1 MFATSQDILFLTI
14 AFCVLLLSVMLAVGL
29 YYLVVMLKRA
39 KEMTDIIKDK
49 VEKVLAVIDIFRNK
63 IEPAANLAAGVVGG
77 VKQVVEYLK
86 KQSDKKSSRR
96 KKSEE

>member
-14 AFCVLLLSVMLAVGL
+14 AFCVLLLSVMLAIGL

-77 VKQVVEYLK
+77 IKQVVEYLR